1 MASIARRSDGRWR
14 ARYRDEAGRE
24 HARHFGR
31 KVDAARWLD
40 EVTAAL
46 VVGDYVDP
54 AAGKITFATWFDQW
68 TERQVWA
75 EGTLIAAQR
84 AATSVTFADVPMRRI
99 RTSHVQQWVRT
110 MTQPAP
116 GRRHGL
122 APTTIRTR
130 FNYVHMALRAA
141 VTDRII
147 RADPSA
153 GVPLPRPRR
162 AAAAMTIPTVEEV
175 GRVLRLAP
183 AWFRPFI
190 AVCAFAG
197 LRLGEA
203 AGLRLQDVDFLRR
216 VIAVRHQVQGAT
228 VATTRL
234 VLPKYGSER
243 IVHAP
248 AELVD
253 LLAGHVRTTGAGT
266 GDWLF
271 SLGGTPLTRNA
282 AGHQWR
288 QVRVAAGLEQYTLHD
303 LRHFYASGLIA
314 AGCDV
319 VTVQRALG
327 HSSATITLNVYSH
340 LWPTAEDRTRAAAA
354 GLMAAATRAPADFL
368 RTDGDEHAAE
378 LGR

>member
-1 MASIARRSDGRWR
+1 VASLVRRANGRWR

-24 HARHFGR
+24 HARHFDR
-31 KVDAARWLD
+31 KADAARWLD
-40 EVTAAL
+40 EVTASM
-46 VVGDYVDP
+46 VTGDYVDP
-54 AAGKITFATWFDQW
+54 AAGRVTFAAWFEEWID
-68 TERQVWA
+68 RQVWA
-75 EGTLIAAQR
+75 EGTVIAARR
-84 AATSVTFADVPMRRI
+84 AAGCVTFADLPLQRI

-110 MTQPAP
+110 MAQPAP
-116 GRRHGL
+116 GRRRGL

-141 VTDRII
+141 VVDRLI

-162 AAAAMTIPTVEEV
+162 AAAAMTIPTVEDV
-175 GRVLRLAP
+175 GVACRLAP
-183 AWFRPFI
+183 GWFRPFI

-216 VIAVRHQVQGAT
+216 VIHVRHQVQGAT

-243 IVHAP
+243 TVHAP
-248 AELVD
+248 AEL
-253 LLAGHVRTTGAGT
+253 LEMLAAHVRSTGVVA
-266 GDWLF
+266 GDWVF
-271 SLGGTPLTRNA
+271 SLGGVPLTRNA

-288 QVRVAAGLEQYTLHD
+288 QVRRAAGLEQFTLHD

-354 GLMAAATRAPADFL
+354 QLMAAAVRAPADQL
-368 RTDGDEHAAE
+368 RTGP
-378 LGR
+378 G